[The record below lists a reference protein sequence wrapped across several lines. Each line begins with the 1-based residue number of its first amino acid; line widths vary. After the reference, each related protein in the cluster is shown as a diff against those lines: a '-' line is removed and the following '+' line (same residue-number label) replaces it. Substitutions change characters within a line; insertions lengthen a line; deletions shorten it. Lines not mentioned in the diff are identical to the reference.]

1 MGYAYANTFKN
12 REAYDWSVETSIYV
26 DENSRGKGL
35 GLQLYKA
42 LENLLKKQGILNVNA
57 CITNPS
63 EESKYVTKESILFH
77 EKLGYRHVG
86 TFHNSGYKFDEW
98 FDMSWMEK
106 SLGEHNLNPGK
117 VIEISK
123 LLEKFTFEELIS

>member
-1 MGYAYANTFKN
+1 MATI
-12 REAYDWSVETSIYV
+12 R
-26 DENSRGKGL
+26 L
-35 GLQLYKA
+35 
-42 LENLLKKQGILNVNA
+42 
-57 CITNPS
+57 
-63 EESKYVTKESILFH
+63 VTKGSILFH